1 MEAPLFFLNYLFL
14 AAKDSVGQ
22 WSRSEV
28 DGKLVALTAVCST
41 HGCVQLCED
50 AKAVR
55 VSPMDAAV
63 HLPLCV
69 CPCLFS
75 SRWCSVCSY
84 RHDCDGDTG
93 ITCGTG

>member
-1 MEAPLFFLNYLFL
+1 M
-14 AAKDSVGQ
+14 GQ

-28 DGKLVALTAVCST
+28 DGKFVALTADCST

-63 HLPLCV
+63 YFPFYV
-69 CPCLFS
+69 CACSFS
-75 SRWCSVCSY
+75 RRCCFLCSY
-84 RHDCDGDTG
+84 RHDLEGETG
-93 ITCGTG
+93 

>member
-1 MEAPLFFLNYLFL
+1 MEAPLFFFFFLNYLFL

-28 DGKLVALTAVCST
+28 DGTFVALTAVCST

-55 VSPMDAAV
+55 VSPTDAAV
-63 HLPLCV
+63 RLPFCV
-69 CPCLFS
+69 CACSFS
-75 SRWCSVCSY
+75 SGWRPVCSH
-84 RHDCDGDTG
+84 RHDLKGDTG
-93 ITCGTG
+93 